1 MSSAWVEKRKTGSGK
16 IRYRVEYRLGGR
28 ESASRYAGSFTTQR
42 DALARK
48 AFVAGELAACRV
60 PNLDLVGASANIVTV
75 RTLAERWKA
84 SRVDVAAGTM
94 QTYDVA
100 LGRIIPRLGTRD
112 AAKLSAQMIADM
124 VGELHAAGLKKQTIR
139 KTVSVL
145 AMVLDHGRI
154 EPNPARDRLTVKM
167 PREERR
173 HVEPPTADH
182 VEAVLRLLP
191 SKYRLP
197 VCVLDATGMRVGELE
212 ALTWG
217 DVDEPRGRW
226 RIATSKTG
234 RPRWVTPPEPLYRAV
249 LALVPRDDRVPER
262 PVFQG
267 VTGDRLRTALTRA
280 CTASGVPAFSP
291 HDLRHRRVSL
301 LHLGGMPWARI
312 GEAVGHDDITT
323 TSRVYTHVVA
333 DERELDYETMVA

>member
-1 MSSAWVEKRKTGSGK
+1 VASAWVEKRKTTSGK
-16 IRYRVEYRLGGR
+16 VRYRVEYRLGGR
-28 ESASRYAGSFTTQR
+28 ESASRYAGSFATQR
-42 DALARK
+42 EALARK
-48 AFVAGELAACRV
+48 AFVAGQLAAMRV
-60 PNLDLVGASANIVTV
+60 PELDLVGVSASVVTV

-100 LGRIIPRLGTRD
+100 LGRILPRLGTKSAEKLD
-112 AAKLSAQMIADM
+112 AQTVADM
-124 VGELHAAGLKKQTIR
+124 VAELHAVGLKKQTIR

-145 AMVLDHGRI
+145 AMVLDHARI

-167 PREERR
+167 PREEKRQ
-173 HVEPPTADH
+173 VQPPTADH
-182 VEAVLRLLP
+182 IEAVLRLLP

-197 VCVLDATGMRVGELE
+197 VVVLDATGMRVGELE

-217 DVDEPRGRW
+217 DIDEPRARW

-234 RPRWVTPPEPLYRAV
+234 RPRWVTPPRLLYAAV
-249 LALVPRDDRVPER
+249 LALVPRDDRIPER
-262 PVFQG
+262 PVFLG

-301 LHLGGMPWARI
+301 LHAQGIPWARI

-333 DERELDYETMVA
+333 DERELDYSEVV